1 MGGSG
6 LRPYRP
12 GDQPAAGSVPV
23 TAIVLTRDE
32 SANLDRCLA
41 SLGWAAQR
49 VVLDSGSTDGTVAQ
63 AKVAGAEVVEE
74 PWRGYGGQRELALR
88 LPGLRH
94 DWVYFVD
101 ADEWVSPQLAAEL
114 AAVLP
119 APDHDGYAQR
129 FRLVFQ
135 GRWIRHCGWYR
146 GAWITRLVRRPAAR
160 FGAAGSGA
168 AGFGERVQVTGS
180 VGRLRHDLVDE
191 DRKGLASWLRKHV
204 RYAELEAERRGQ
216 ALPLAAR
223 WRAFRAG
230 RAGDTRPLPRA
241 LAKDLVFP
249 AVPVRPLALFCY
261 MYLLRFGFLDGL
273 AGLRFCL
280 YHAWFQLTVDALRAE
295 ARAGGRDSAEATAGT
310 RRGSRAWH
318 RSRRRSGGSRSR

>member
-23 TAIVLTRDE
+23 AAIVLTRDE
-32 SANLDRCLA
+32 SVNLDRCLA

-49 VVLDSGSTDGTVAQ
+49 VVLDSGSTDGTVAR
-63 AKVAGAEVVEE
+63 ARAAGAEVVEE
-74 PWRGYGGQRELALR
+74 PWRGYGAQRELALR

-101 ADEWVSPQLAAEL
+101 ADEWASPLLAAEL
-114 AAVLP
+114 AAVLR

-146 GAWITRLVRRPAAR
+146 GAWITRLVRRSAAR
-160 FGAAGSGA
+160 FGA

-249 AVPVRPLALFCY
+249 AMPARPLALFCY
-261 MYLLRFGFLDGL
+261 MYLLRLGFLDGR

-295 ARAGGRDSAEATAGT
+295 ARAGRRDSAEALARP
-310 RRGSRAWH
+310 RRESRA
-318 RSRRRSGGSRSR
+318 RR

>member
-1 MGGSG
+1 MGRSG

-23 TAIVLTRDE
+23 AAIVLTRDE
-32 SANLDRCLA
+32 SVNLDRCLA

-63 AKVAGAEVVEE
+63 AKAAGAEVVEE

-114 AAVLP
+114 AEVLR

-135 GRWIRHCGWYR
+135 GRWIRHCGWYGGGWIVRLMRR
-146 GAWITRLVRRPAAR
+146 GATR
-160 FGAAGSGA
+160 FGQDD
-168 AGFGERVQVTGS
+168 FGERVRVTGT

-204 RYAELEAERRGQ
+204 RYAELEAARRGA

-223 WRAFRAG
+223 WRAFRSA
-230 RAGDTRPLPRA
+230 RATDARPLARA
-241 LAKDLVFP
+241 VAKDLVFP
-249 AVPVRPLALFCY
+249 AVPARPLALFCY
-261 MYLLRFGFLDGL
+261 MYLLRLGFLDGR

-295 ARAGGRDSAEATAGT
+295 ARAGRRDSAEALA
-310 RRGSRAWH
+310 RPRPESRAW
-318 RSRRRSGGSRSR
+318 R